1 MPGRLADKV
10 AIVTG
15 AGRGVGRGTAIL
27 MAREGAKVVAADNG
41 SSVDGSGRSGEPAER
56 VVEEIEADGGVALAM
71 ACDVSSRDEARQI
84 VDAAIETWGKLDIL
98 VNVAGNFRVNTIA
111 DVTTEDW
118 DSLRAVHMDGMMHTS
133 HFACLHWKQRAE
145 YGRLINFT
153 SDSCMS
159 GVPDTFAYAA
169 AKGAVVGM
177 TRSIANAMVSY
188 NVTANCM
195 TQVSLSRMA
204 DSYYPDAEVK
214 PSEAAPPDQRP
225 RHGST
230 AGALP
235 RVTRRRA
242 HQRAHIRFLRLP
254 LHSLE
259 RTAPR
264 SVSRKPGRRAL
275 GSGSPV
281 RAFRADPGRGLSLE
295 SDLQWPMASLDQAA
309 GSAEIDDL
317 LK

>member
-1 MPGRLADKV
+1 MPRRLAGKV

-27 MAREGAKVVAADNG
+27 MAREGAKVVVADNG
-41 SSVDGSGRSGEPAER
+41 SSVDGSGRSAGPAER

-71 ACDVSSRDEARQI
+71 ACDVSRRDEARNM
-84 VDAAIETWGKLDIL
+84 VDAAIDSWGKLDIL

-111 DVTTEDW
+111 DVTAEDW

-133 HFACLHWKQRAE
+133 HFAALHWKQRAE

-153 SDSCMS
+153 SDSFMS

-195 TQVSLSRMA
+195 TQVSLTRMA
-204 DSYYPDAEVK
+204 DSYYPEAEVK

-225 RHGST
+225 DTVPPLVIYLASP
-230 AGALP
+230 AA
-235 RVTRRRA
+235 
-242 HQRAHIRFLRLP
+242 AHISGRIFGSYGYRYIRWSEP
-254 LHSLE
+254 HHEVSLE
-259 RTAPR
+259 
-264 SVSRKPGRRAL
+264 SRDGGPWDLDHLFEHFEQTL
-275 GSGSPV
+275 GE
-281 RAFRADPGRGLSLE
+281 GLSLE
-295 SDLQWPMASLDQAA
+295 SDLQWPMASLDQSA
-309 GSAEIDDL
+309 GSAEIEDL